1 MDKKLIFGQK
11 IIKICTFLGI
21 LTQPLAAVKKQI
33 CHGDA
38 ILYIRFYVYKA
49 EIKEAAHRIEIRK
62 HNSILEQPLF
72 CLLSD
77 FVGTKNFKYFIDML
91 LSHLRNAVARRPFLI
106 SNSPFLHSLSH
117 TTHRVQLNC
126 KLNKYLSTW
135 NSNSVK
141 SVSPYEILGLPTT
154 AQPQEIDIAYR
165 KLLMK
170 VHPDHGGS
178 TEAFLRVKQARE
190 VLIAQSNPDLEIK
203 SSGGIRKKSFAQRF
217 NDAVKSRELDQAWSL
232 WSIVLANNLHDE
244 PVTLEMCETYL
255 QLLTQSSV
263 TEKKQHQDTT
273 TEGVIVTRWE
283 GLLVAMDAFQVLR
296 ENGQFQNKEAVEEN
310 VWNGLLWHLAQLP
323 RDEEGGSLVMNDILT
338 VCKRMD
344 MLNIQQ
350 DQELLRTQIFMGR
363 T

>member
-1 MDKKLIFGQK
+1 MSMSAQKRQFMRKLDVKNAFVQAEVIGRNIYMDQPHGYEIEGEDGQ
-11 IIKICTFLGI
+11 
-21 LTQPLAAVKKQI
+21 
-33 CHGDA
+33 
-38 ILYIRFYVYKA
+38 
-49 EIKEAAHRIEIRK
+49 
-62 HNSILEQPLF
+62 
-72 CLLSD
+72 
-77 FVGTKNFKYFIDML
+77 
-91 LSHLRNAVARRPFLI
+91 
-106 SNSPFLHSLSH
+106 
-117 TTHRVQLNC
+117 QLVC

-263 TEKKQHQDTT
+263 TEKIEKQHQDTT